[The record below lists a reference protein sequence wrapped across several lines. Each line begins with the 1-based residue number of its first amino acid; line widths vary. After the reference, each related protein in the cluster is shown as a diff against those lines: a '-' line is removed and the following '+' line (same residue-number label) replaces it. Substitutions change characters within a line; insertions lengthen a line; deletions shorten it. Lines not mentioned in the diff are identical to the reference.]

1 MIKSK
6 WIFSIKKNSDG
17 SIKNFKA
24 RLVATGYDQ
33 ILGSDYHEIY
43 SPTIGPETIRILI
56 KIAAMKKVIP
66 QQKDVQTAFL
76 YGDLEEEI
84 FMLQPPGFEKG
95 NNKICYLMKSIYGL
109 KQASRMW
116 NKKLDELLTNAG
128 MKQFA
133 NDPCLYYCN
142 FKNHFLYLGIHVE
155 DILSVGS
162 GDDFEE
168 NIWKKIKREIDI
180 TDLGAANNFLG
191 MEFEY
196 RDDSIF
202 INQKKYI
209 EEILEAYNLRDCN
222 PSKTP
227 LCISTNYDLFE
238 NSKSIDQKYYQE
250 IVGKLIY
257 IATRTRPDI
266 CYAISNMSRFNKD
279 PREVHMNGLKKIL
292 RYLKGTMNY
301 ELIYSR
307 GDLSIVTYTDA
318 SWERTADTRSY
329 TGFVI
334 EMGNN
339 LLNWKSNKQ
348 RSVTLSTAESEL
360 EALSEGIKELIWTR
374 NIIIEILINLREQ
387 ITVYCDS
394 QNAIS
399 MIKKIVEDEE
409 IEVLHIPSEEMKA
422 DHLTNSVDAVKI
434 KNCISGLQDT
444 RIRAFQDSRMET
456 LKESVNLKILKRS
469 RTPRRIIF
477 TKRINEAREEMSRGS
492 PDECLLMQGK
502 EIIVQCYQQIKE
514 FDEKIEIEMVGA
526 EEYEEETVMKEL
538 ESTTHYL
545 EMYSNVLMEINKIIE
560 AKTEEKGAM
569 SEAGGEGS
577 RRALLKLPKMELP
590 CFDGDLEGWISWW
603 SRFKR
608 IHEDR
613 ELDDDEKMHYLVQ
626 AMVPGSRAHRL
637 LGAYTHTG
645 KNYESAIGALK
656 GRFGDRKLLIELY
669 LRKLIDLVVLNARR
683 QSANLDRL
691 YDEISA
697 YLQSLESL
705 SIPPEYLEV
714 FLFPLV
720 ESCLPTQI
728 LQVWQRTP
736 EAGYGRDDE
745 QDVEQGKGG
754 PAEGLDGLGVGENN
768 PKYSFPSR
776 PLHFDKSNKSTASQ
790 LYVSKNKEYKYTK
803 GSFSTTNYERKTKCI
818 FCDGMSHENWKCF
831 KIRRMT
837 REEQLKKMSD
847 AGVCFKCLKRNH
859 LRRDCRTKIIFQNC
873 GGPHYLIFCRGNNSR
888 RNSISEDGGSS
899 KERKKQFFCA
909 KPTVHRSARTVL
921 CIRDTFDD
929 KSLAK
934 ELGLEKL
941 GERKLTKCL
950 FGGRQ
955 TREEK
960 HSLYS
965 LFITNLLKEEAIQ
978 VRAMGQRMI
987 CDRVPTL
994 TAGTWM
1000 RDLDKKGVT
1009 IIRRKNVETSEIDL
1023 LLGADNLGKI
1033 WTDQREK
1040 NRDIKS
1046 HFIEIIIKRDD
1057 GHYSVSLPWRYGCED
1072 IPSNFHVAQKRLE
1085 RCVNKLTTQGRLEYY
1100 SKMFTEWEQENII
1113 ERIHDDNKTVGHYLP
1128 HRPVFKETNE
1138 TTPIRPVYD
1147 ASCRSVKGMSLNDCL
1162 ETGPNLLEHIP
1173 NVLIRFRENKIGI
1186 SADIRKA
1193 FQMIEEKASE
1203 IMNRAGMEL
1212 RQWETA
1218 ETFNPRE
1225 GKDTKVLGLLWNRK
1239 TDTLNCMIN
1248 PEILPSLITR
1258 RVILSLVQKLFDPLG
1273 FYSPVMITPKILL
1286 QKTWKSAGG
1295 WDDPLEEDISQEF
1308 KDWFEQEF
1316 WPSEEP
1322 IIDETEVLKEQRKTT
1337 LVEIVIKPITH
1348 GMFKKFSEFQSNV
1361 RLLAWMTRYINKC
1374 RKASNQK
1381 AELTMEEIEYS
1392 ERKLIQLIQGE
1403 AFDLGN
1409 LKFNNLKIVKNA
1421 EDLYS
1426 VETKLILGDFPEN
1439 FKYPVLLPSSHFLSE
1454 QLIRQVHKKFRSY
1467 RRFGYLIEIERKILD
1482 FERYS
1487 AKPGSVEAAPLPTN
1501 RIYLGK
1507 PFQVTG
1513 IDLFGP
1519 LLLRNNM
1526 KTWVAL
1532 FTCGVYRAVHME
1544 VIQGLDTPS
1553 FLMASRRFI
1562 SRRGRPLVIYSD
1574 NGTNFAKTNK
1584 LLSHIDWDQMSNYSS
1599 AQKIIWKFNPPVS
1612 PWWGGFWERL
1622 IRIIKGIIKRMLVN
1636 KKLNFVQLETQI
1648 CHIEAIVN
1656 ERPLTYMSED
1666 SDDFRPLTPA
1676 LFLQVND
1683 DSTFPEFDHICREK
1697 LVEKYKNLQTL
1708 KGELKMRFYKEYL
1721 GELVQKKEDSDTR
1734 AITAGE
1740 VVYVGNDSQ
1749 KRINWPL
1756 GLVKKVYPGEDGN
1769 CRVAKVRIKSGEIGR
1784 PIQRLYPLEIRSS
1797 DMEACG
1803 VQNLGKD
1810 SSGLGHDDK

>member
-1 MIKSK
+1 
-6 WIFSIKKNSDG
+6 
-17 SIKNFKA
+17 
-24 RLVATGYDQ
+24 
-33 ILGSDYHEIY
+33 
-43 SPTIGPETIRILI
+43 
-56 KIAAMKKVIP
+56 
-66 QQKDVQTAFL
+66 
-76 YGDLEEEI
+76 
-84 FMLQPPGFEKG
+84 
-95 NNKICYLMKSIYGL
+95 
-109 KQASRMW
+109 
-116 NKKLDELLTNAG
+116 
-128 MKQFA
+128 
-133 NDPCLYYCN
+133 
-142 FKNHFLYLGIHVE
+142 
-155 DILSVGS
+155 
-162 GDDFEE
+162 
-168 NIWKKIKREIDI
+168 
-180 TDLGAANNFLG
+180 
-191 MEFEY
+191 
-196 RDDSIF
+196 
-202 INQKKYI
+202 
-209 EEILEAYNLRDCN
+209 
-222 PSKTP
+222 
-227 LCISTNYDLFE
+227 
-238 NSKSIDQKYYQE
+238 
-250 IVGKLIY
+250 
-257 IATRTRPDI
+257 
-266 CYAISNMSRFNKD
+266 
-279 PREVHMNGLKKIL
+279 
-292 RYLKGTMNY
+292 
-301 ELIYSR
+301 
-307 GDLSIVTYTDA
+307 
-318 SWERTADTRSY
+318 
-329 TGFVI
+329 
-334 EMGNN
+334 
-339 LLNWKSNKQ
+339 
-348 RSVTLSTAESEL
+348 
-360 EALSEGIKELIWTR
+360 
-374 NIIIEILINLREQ
+374 
-387 ITVYCDS
+387 
-394 QNAIS
+394 
-399 MIKKIVEDEE
+399 
-409 IEVLHIPSEEMKA
+409 
-422 DHLTNSVDAVKI
+422 
-434 KNCISGLQDT
+434 
-444 RIRAFQDSRMET
+444 MET
-456 LKESVNLKILKRS
+456 SKESMYLKILKRS

-477 TKRINEAREEMSRGS
+477 TKRINEAREEMRRVS

-514 FDEKIEIEMVGA
+514 FDEKIEIEMVV
-526 EEYEEETVMKEL
+526 EQRNMKKRR
-538 ESTTHYL
+538 
-545 EMYSNVLMEINKIIE
+545 NVLMEINKIIE

-569 SEAGGEGS
+569 S
-577 RRALLKLPKMELP
+577 
-590 CFDGDLEGWISWW
+590 
-603 SRFKR
+603 
-608 IHEDR
+608 
-613 ELDDDEKMHYLVQ
+613 
-626 AMVPGSRAHRL
+626 
-637 LGAYTHTG
+637 
-645 KNYESAIGALK
+645 
-656 GRFGDRKLLIELY
+656 
-669 LRKLIDLVVLNARR
+669 
-683 QSANLDRL
+683 
-691 YDEISA
+691 
-697 YLQSLESL
+697 
-705 SIPPEYLEV
+705 EYLEV

-728 LQVWQRTP
+728 LQVWQRTH

-745 QDVEQGKGG
+745 QDVEQGKGDRLRALMG
-754 PAEGLDGLGVGENN
+754 FLRAEIKAQKRMNFSRLGVGENN

-776 PLHFDKSNKSTASQ
+776 PLDFNKSNKSTASQ
-790 LYVSKNKEYKYTK
+790 LYVSKNKEYKYPK

-818 FCDGMSHENWKCF
+818 FCDE
-831 KIRRMT
+831 
-837 REEQLKKMSD
+837 
-847 AGVCFKCLKRNH
+847 
-859 LRRDCRTKIIFQNC
+859 
-873 GGPHYLIFCRGNNSR
+873 
-888 RNSISEDGGSS
+888 
-899 KERKKQFFCA
+899 
-909 KPTVHRSARTVL
+909 
-921 CIRDTFDD
+921 
-929 KSLAK
+929 SLAK

-965 LFITNLLKEEAIQ
+965 LFITNLLKEEAVQ

-1033 WTDQREK
+1033 WTDQVVCLEDGLTAIKTRIGWSIFGEIPLRESLASEYASPVFLTMSHKIKDLWDLEMLGVRDPVENISQREK

-1046 HFIEIIIKRDD
+1046 HFIEKIIKRVV
-1057 GHYSVSLPWRYGCED
+1057 GHYSVSLPWREGCED

-1085 RCVNKLTTQGRLEYY
+1085 RCVNKLTTQGRLEDY
-1100 SKMFTEWEQENII
+1100 SKIFTEWEQENII

-1173 NVLIRFRENKIGI
+1173 NVLIRFSENKIGI
-1186 SADIRKA
+1186 SVDIRKA
-1193 FQMIEEKASE
+1193 FQMIEVNPEDRKYLKFIWRNIGGSVTFQHTRVVFGLTSSPFILGAVIEHHLKSVTDENFYVAQRLLRSFYVDNCLTSLNKETDIVHFKEKASE

-1239 TDTLNCMIN
+1239 TDTLNSMIN
-1248 PEILPSLITR
+1248 PEFLPSLITR
-1258 RVILSLVQKLFDPLG
+1258 SVILSLLQKLFDPLG

-1295 WDDPLEEDISQEF
+1295 WDDPLEEDISQEL
-1308 KDWFEQEF
+1308 KDWYEQLSHLKDSRIPRYICVGWAESLELHVFCDASKEAFATVAYMRRARLAGCILESLTVRCPLYLWTDSSTALSWIRKNFNWNIFVKNRVDEIQRTTKVSNWRFVPGFKNPADLPSRGSKIGQFLRSKWWEGPDWLRLSREF
-1316 WPSEEP
+1316 WPSEEA

-1361 RLLAWMTRYINKC
+1361 RL
-1374 RKASNQK
+1374 
-1381 AELTMEEIEYS
+1381 
-1392 ERKLIQLIQGE
+1392 
-1403 AFDLGN
+1403 
-1409 LKFNNLKIVKNA
+1409 
-1421 EDLYS
+1421 
-1426 VETKLILGDFPEN
+1426 
-1439 FKYPVLLPSSHFLSE
+1439 SHFLSE
-1454 QLIRQVHKKFRSY
+1454 QLIRQVHKNLGHTGVLVTLSKLREKY
-1467 RRFGYLIEIERKILD
+1467 WILRGRKTVSRILRQCVICR
-1482 FERYS
+1482 RYS
-1487 AKPGSVEAAPLPTN
+1487 AKSGSVEAAPLPTN
-1501 RIYLGK
+1501 RIHLGK

-1519 LLLRNNM
+1519 LLLRNNT

-1553 FLMASRRFI
+1553 FLMALRRFI

-1622 IRIIKGIIKRMLVN
+1622 IRIIK
-1636 KKLNFVQLETQI
+1636 ETQI

-1656 ERPLTYMSED
+1656 ERPLTYMSVD

-1683 DSTFPEFDHICREK
+1683 DSTFPEFDHICRNK

-1756 GLVKKVYPGEDGN
+1756 GLVKKVYPGEDGI
-1769 CRVAKVRIKSGEIGR
+1769 CRVAKVRIKSGEIVR

-1810 SSGLGHDDK
+1810 SSSLGNDDK

>member
-1 MIKSK
+1 MGPPKRVALLLLSYLKALIIMDDSSRPVPFSPSVTDLCKCLNALGHGIPLSAETVKLCLILDSRTGWELSVKSSVQMAL
-6 WIFSIKKNSDG
+6 IDVNASG
-17 SIKNFKA
+17 
-24 RLVATGYDQ
+24 RLTDEDIDIMA
-33 ILGSDYHEIY
+33 
-43 SPTIGPETIRILI
+43 LI
-56 KIAAMKKVIP
+56 ISALTP
-66 QQKDVQTAFL
+66 FQ
-76 YGDLEEEI
+76 E
-84 FMLQPPGFEKG
+84 
-95 NNKICYLMKSIYGL
+95 
-109 KQASRMW
+109 
-116 NKKLDELLTNAG
+116 KKLDS
-128 MKQFA
+128 
-133 NDPCLYYCN
+133 
-142 FKNHFLYLGIHVE
+142 
-155 DILSVGS
+155 ILV
-162 GDDFEE
+162 
-168 NIWKKIKREIDI
+168 
-180 TDLGAANNFLG
+180 
-191 MEFEY
+191 
-196 RDDSIF
+196 
-202 INQKKYI
+202 
-209 EEILEAYNLRDCN
+209 
-222 PSKTP
+222 
-227 LCISTNYDLFE
+227 
-238 NSKSIDQKYYQE
+238 
-250 IVGKLIY
+250 
-257 IATRTRPDI
+257 
-266 CYAISNMSRFNKD
+266 
-279 PREVHMNGLKKIL
+279 
-292 RYLKGTMNY
+292 
-301 ELIYSR
+301 
-307 GDLSIVTYTDA
+307 A
-318 SWERTADTRSY
+318 S
-329 TGFVI
+329 
-334 EMGNN
+334 
-339 LLNWKSNKQ
+339 L
-348 RSVTLSTAESEL
+348 
-360 EALSEGIKELIWTR
+360 
-374 NIIIEILINLREQ
+374 
-387 ITVYCDS
+387 
-394 QNAIS
+394 
-399 MIKKIVEDEE
+399 
-409 IEVLHIPSEEMKA
+409 P
-422 DHLTNSVDAVKI
+422 
-434 KNCISGLQDT
+434 GLQDT
-444 RIRAFQDSRMET
+444 KIRAFHDSRMET
-456 LKESVNLKILKRS
+456 SKETVNLKILKRS

-477 TKRINEAREEMSRGS
+477 TKEVNETLEELKGVS
-492 PDECLLMQGK
+492 PEEDLLIGK
-502 EIIVQCYQQIKE
+502 RDFIVQYYQQIKE
-514 FDEKIEIEMVGA
+514 YDEKIEIKLGNAVDCDEQA
-526 EEYEEETVMKEL
+526 VMKEL
-538 ESTTHYL
+538 EATAKYAK
-545 EMYSNVLMEINKIIE
+545 MYSDIQIRIK
-560 AKTEEKGAM
+560 
-569 SEAGGEGS
+569 AGSEGS
-577 RRALLKLPKMELP
+577 RRANLKLPKMELP

-656 GRFGDRKLLIELY
+656 GRFGDKKLLIELY

-705 SIPPEYLEV
+705 SIPPEYLE
-714 FLFPLV
+714 
-720 ESCLPTQI
+720 
-728 LQVWQRTP
+728 
-736 EAGYGRDDE
+736 AGYGRDDE
-745 QDVEQGKGG
+745 QDVEQGKGDRLRALMG
-754 PAEGLDGLGVGENN
+754 FLRAEIKAQQRINFSRLGVGENN
-768 PKYSFPSR
+768 P
-776 PLHFDKSNKSTASQ
+776 NITA
-790 LYVSKNKEYKYTK
+790 
-803 GSFSTTNYERKTKCI
+803 
-818 FCDGMSHENWKCF
+818 
-831 KIRRMT
+831 
-837 REEQLKKMSD
+837 
-847 AGVCFKCLKRNH
+847 A
-859 LRRDCRTKIIFQNC
+859 
-873 GGPHYLIFCRGNNSR
+873 
-888 RNSISEDGGSS
+888 
-899 KERKKQFFCA
+899 
-909 KPTVHRSARTVL
+909 
-921 CIRDTFDD
+921 
-929 KSLAK
+929 
-934 ELGLEKL
+934 KL

-965 LFITNLLKEEAIQ
+965 LFITNLSKEEAIQ

-1009 IIRRKNVETSEIDL
+1009 IIKRKNVETSEIDL

-1033 WTDQREK
+1033 WTDQVVCLEDGLTAIKTKIGWSIFGEIPLRESLASEYASPVFLTMSHKIKDLWDLEMLGVRDPVENISQREK
-1040 NRDIKS
+1040 KRDIKS
-1046 HFIEIIIKRDD
+1046 HFIEKNIKRDD
-1057 GHYSVSLPWRYGCED
+1057 GHYSVSLPWREGCED

-1085 RCVNKLTTQGRLEYY
+1085 RCVNKLTTQGRLEDY
-1100 SKMFTEWEQENII
+1100 SKIFTEWEQENII

-1147 ASCRSVKGMSLNDCL
+1147 ASCRSVGGMSLNDCL

-1193 FQMIEEKASE
+1193 FQMIEVNPEDRKYLKFIWRNIGGSVTFQHTRVVFGLTSSPFILGAVIEHHLKSVTDENFYVAQRLLRSFYVDNCLKSLNKESDIVHFKEKASE

-1218 ETFNPRE
+1218 ETLNPRE

-1258 RVILSLVQKLFDPLG
+1258 RVILSLAQKLFDPLG
-1273 FYSPVMITPKILL
+1273 FYSPVMIAPKILL

-1308 KDWFEQEF
+1308 KDLYEQLSHLKDSRIPRYICVGWAESLELHVFCDASKEAFATVAYMRSQMKGGVKLSFIWSKARVAPLGGMEF

-1381 AELTMEEIEYS
+1381 GELTMEEIEYNR
-1392 ERKLIQLIQGE
+1392 EECR
-1403 AFDLGN
+1403 
-1409 LKFNNLKIVKNA
+1409 
-1421 EDLYS
+1421 DLYS

-1439 FKYPVLLPSSHFLSE
+1439 FKYPVLLLSSHFLSE
-1454 QLIRQVHKKFRSY
+1454 QLIRQVHKDLGHTGVLVTLSKLREKY
-1467 RRFGYLIEIERKILD
+1467 WILRGRKTVSRILRQCVICR
-1482 FERYS
+1482 RYS

-1501 RIYLGK
+1501 RIHLGR

-1519 LLLRNNM
+1519 LLLRNNT

-1553 FLMASRRFI
+1553 FLMALRRFI

-1622 IRIIKGIIKRMLVN
+1622 IRIIKGIIKIMLGN

-1683 DSTFPEFDHICREK
+1683 DSTFPEFDHICRK
-1697 LVEKYKNLQTL
+1697 NLVGKYKNLQTL

-1769 CRVAKVRIKSGEIGR
+1769 CRVAKVRIKSGEIVR
-1784 PIQRLYPLEIRSS
+1784 PIQRIYPLEIRSS

-1810 SSGLGHDDK
+1810 SSSLGHDDK